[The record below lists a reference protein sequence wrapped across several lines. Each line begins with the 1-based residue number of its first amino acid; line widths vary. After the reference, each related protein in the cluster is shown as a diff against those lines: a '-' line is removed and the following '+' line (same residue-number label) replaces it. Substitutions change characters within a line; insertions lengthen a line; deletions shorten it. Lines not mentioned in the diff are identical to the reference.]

1 VFIFKN
7 KEYKKMKAMLRITGI
22 CLVMFFGYIHL
33 NAQVSVGVDAPPVRA
48 ALLDLKDRVAGADS
62 VSSSSGGW
70 VLPRV
75 KLVNK
80 ATLEPFI
87 ATNAPE
93 WDSVNQAATKKE
105 HIGLT
110 VYNLTDGTAFDKGI
124 YVWSGSEW
132 KILQIESN
140 YIYLPSFNL
149 KWNDTSVNLFN
160 IYKDN
165 LNFATN
171 SKYKSSTGSLRV
183 AFPEFDENAD
193 DFYYVVT
200 YYDPAVLTISS
211 ITPQGLMTYAKN
223 PALKVPPEGSFI
235 NVVMIRKYQ

>member
-1 VFIFKN
+1 
-7 KEYKKMKAMLRITGI
+7 MKATLRITGI

-48 ALLDLKDRVAGADS
+48 ALLDLKDRVASADT
-62 VSSSSGGW
+62 VSSSSGGL

-75 KLVNK
+75 KLVDK
-80 ATLEPFI
+80 TTLEPFI

-93 WDSVNQAATKKE
+93 WDNANRAKSKND

-110 VYNLTDGTAFDKGI
+110 VYNLADNTDFDQGI
-124 YVWSGSEW
+124 YVWSGNEW
-132 KILQIESN
+132 KILQVESN

-149 KWNDTSVNLFN
+149 KWNDTSVDLFN
-160 IYKDN
+160 IYKNN

-183 AFPEFDENAD
+183 AFPEFDEEAN

-200 YYDPAVLTISS
+200 YYDPAVLTISN

-223 PALKVPPEGSFI
+223 SSHKVPPEGSFI